1 MRTTRSRRRRT
12 ASTTSPHTT
21 SRLRSCFFSST
32 DRHTAHTHC
41 STLRVRARCSTTKRP
56 TPMGLLSRAGLL
68 LAVAVAL
75 WCRASCASAEG
86 GAGVLRWAKRPEFAA
101 WMAGVRRAIHERPE
115 LAFEERETSALVRRE
130 LDAMGV
136 RYEHP
141 VAGTGVVAAV
151 GTGRP
156 PFVALRA
163 DMDALPLQ
171 GTVILLFQPGEE
183 IGIGA
188 RKMVEAGAVDKVEAI
203 FGFHVTVMLPTGVV
217 GSRAGPLLAGC
228 GFFEAVITGKGG
240 HAATPQSSVD
250 PVLAASSVVL
260 ALQSLVSREADPLDA
275 QVVTVTRFRGGG
287 GALNVIPD
295 SVTIGGTFRC
305 FSNEGFARLKRRI
318 EEVIVAQAAVHR
330 CAAGVDFHA
339 GGRPLLAPT
348 TNSAAL
354 HAHFVAVATGTVGA
368 GGVRG
373 GMEPCMG
380 SEDFAAF
387 SEAVQGGSHF
397 YFVGIRNESAGSVHD
412 AHSPLFRV
420 DEGALPY
427 GAAMHATLAMTY
439 LQQQRP
445 RGDSHDEL

>member
-1 MRTTRSRRRRT
+1 MEWEHRSKV
-12 ASTTSPHTT
+12 AGKMHA
-21 SRLRSCFFSST
+21 CGH
-32 DRHTAHTHC
+32 DAHTAM
-41 STLRVRARCSTTKRP
+41 LLGAARI
-56 TPMGLLSRAGLL
+56 L
-68 LAVAVAL
+68 
-75 WCRASCASAEG
+75 
-86 GAGVLRWAKRPEFAA
+86 
-101 WMAGVRRAIHERPE
+101 HEHRH
-115 LAFEERETSALVRRE
+115 
-130 LDAMGV
+130 D
-136 RYEHP
+136 
-141 VAGTGVVAAV
+141 
-151 GTGRP
+151 
-156 PFVALRA
+156 
-163 DMDALPLQ
+163 LQ

-354 HAHFVAVATGTVGA
+354 HAHFVAVAAGTVGA

-387 SEAVQGGSHF
+387 SEAVQGESHF

-412 AHSPLFRV
+412 AHSPHFRV